1 MLKRWRL
8 RKRTD
13 EPRAIVLGEQLASA
27 RRAEELHR
35 SRHPD
40 VPSPL
45 SGIEYENEQRGTLQP
60 ISEQPADGAVRQLVQ
75 TFRDGDGASRP
86 MLIGSLTMED
96 FYGVRQFAI
105 RSAERALQDA
115 HPGHA
120 FDGLCA
126 LAMIDMSRIDPRDIS
141 WAASFL
147 RMGLTEL
154 VSVDVADEQFR
165 AASELAE
172 DGTAVILR
180 SFVGMTRRE
189 AGEDFLLEI
198 LEFDGR
204 KVLIER
210 GLGPFQPTVD
220 LVGAIVRLAEILV
233 DDGLLVGQPVIGEV
247 IGHVWL
253 DDSPGS
259 QDVVAQAVASVSLR
273 VLGREED
280 SPMEQMFLP
289 FIFELP
295 TTEDAEL
302 FEKSWQAGTRKFASL
317 AVTHGRLLALIIAR
331 SSIVGVASRETDGS
345 LRRFAPAF
353 TEALRSAGER

>member
-1 MLKRWRL
+1 M
-8 RKRTD
+8 
-13 EPRAIVLGEQLASA
+13 LGEQLASA

-35 SRHPD
+35 YRHPD

-60 ISEQPADGAVRQLVQ
+60 ISEQRADGAMRELVQ
-75 TFRDGDGASRP
+75 TFRDGDGASRQ
-86 MLIGSLTMED
+86 MLTGSLTMED

-105 RSAERALQDA
+105 RSAERALQDR

-126 LAMIDMSRIDPRDIS
+126 LAMIEMNRIDPRDIS
-141 WAASFL
+141 WAAGFL
-147 RMGLTEL
+147 RMALTEL
-154 VSVDVADEQFR
+154 ASVDVADGQFR
-165 AASELAE
+165 AAAE
-172 DGTAVILR
+172 IAGDGTADILG

-189 AGEDFLLEI
+189 AGERFLLDI
-198 LEFDGR
+198 LDFDGR
-204 KVLIER
+204 KVFVER
-210 GLGPFQPTVD
+210 ELGPFNPTVD
-220 LVGAIVRLAEILV
+220 LLGASVRVAEILA
-233 DDGLLVGQPVIGEV
+233 DDGLMVGQPVIGAAV
-247 IGHVWL
+247 GFVWL

-259 QDVVAQAVASVSLR
+259 QDVLARAVASVRLR

-302 FEKSWQAGTRKFASL
+302 FERSWHAGTRKFASL
-317 AVTHGRLLALIIAR
+317 AVTHGRLLALVIAR
-331 SSIVGVASRETDGS
+331 SSIVGVASRESDES
-345 LRRFAPAF
+345 LRRLVPAF
-353 TEALRSAGER
+353 TEALRSAAER